1 LRGAVAADALARGAG
16 ARRRER
22 MNNGGSSDWVR
33 PVMLAL
39 LLVGIAALCALILA
53 PFLTPIVWAA
63 ILAYASW
70 PLYLRL
76 RRLLHGYRTVAALL
90 MTLLLGC
97 AVVVPVLWILVLV
110 QGELFNAYQL
120 VSKYLAR
127 GPPTLPDFV
136 LHIPWLGQKIQDTLN
151 RYASDPAQ
159 LTQQLSGWLL
169 GWSSQL
175 GRIMGELGRNLVNLT
190 LALLTLFFFYRDGD
204 TIAQQADAVVEGF
217 FADRLN
223 PYVVTAGK
231 MMRAVVYGLLIT
243 AITQGVLA
251 GFGYWVVGLGAPVLL
266 GALTGILSIVPLV
279 GTAMVW
285 VPVGIYLMTIG
296 SIGKGIIMLV
306 WGAVLVHPADQ
317 VLRPILIS
325 NATHVP
331 FIIVMFGALGG
342 LDAFGLVGLLIGP
355 VLLAIGLA
363 IWREWTLRAT
373 V

>member
-1 LRGAVAADALARGAG
+1 MA
-16 ARRRER
+16 
-22 MNNGGSSDWVR
+22 
-33 PVMLAL
+33 
-39 LLVGIAALCALILA
+39 
-53 PFLTPIVWAA
+53 
-63 ILAYASW
+63 
-70 PLYLRL
+70 
-76 RRLLHGYRTVAALL
+76 
-90 MTLLLGC
+90 
-97 AVVVPVLWILVLV
+97 
-110 QGELFNAYQL
+110 
-120 VSKYLAR
+120 
-127 GPPTLPDFV
+127 
-136 LHIPWLGQKIQDTLN
+136 GQKIQDTLN